1 VLVAASFCLAQDV
14 PPGVN
19 YRKATPEVNAKAK
32 TALEQSLAGGPAQA
46 GFLSGVVSCG
56 PMLWNDLKPAQDSLE
71 KDSTPK
77 AVFLSLPEQVQ
88 TAGRAFRSQEQRDRF
103 WKTLLAQYPD
113 LRKGTVR
120 PAKKDEIQFY
130 WAAISFDIDEPL
142 FAVETPANV
151 FIVNVRME
159 DDNPRLFWI
168 DRVDD
173 LHKLKKTEA
182 PAAAN

>member
-1 VLVAASFCLAQDV
+1 MLAVPFSFAQDV

-19 YRKATPEVNAKAK
+19 YRKATPEENARAK

-56 PMLWNDLKPAQDSLE
+56 PMLWNDLKPAQESLQ
-71 KDSTPK
+71 KDSTPI

-88 TAGRAFRSQEQRDRF
+88 TAGRAFRSQEQRDHF
-103 WKTLLAQYPD
+103 WKTVLDQYPD

-120 PAKKDEIQFY
+120 AAKKDEIQFY
-130 WAAISFDIDEPL
+130 WAAISFDIDEPF
-142 FAVETPANV
+142 FAVETPSNV

-159 DDNPRLFWI
+159 DENPRLFWI

-173 LHKLKKTEA
+173 LHKLKK
-182 PAAAN
+182 